1 VIANEPLVR
10 TMSGQIT
17 VRIRKR
23 ILSGDYAPGSQLLQ
37 DSIAAEYGVSK
48 IPVREALIQLRAE
61 GLVDIFAHRG
71 FQVRPLAIRELD
83 EVFRLRLAIEP
94 GAVAAGAEIASAM
107 DRAVAAE
114 ALTLLS
120 QALALNNL
128 KDSGDLNSSFH
139 LSLVVPRLQPASC
152 EILAR
157 LHTLSQRYVRIHL
170 RHPGRSERATA
181 EHTAQF
187 AAWKAKQGKQAAK
200 LIRAHI
206 ERTHEELATHFAP
219 SVKKSGRHTRAI
231 KRRANRA

>member
-1 VIANEPLVR
+1 MTANEPLVR
-10 TMSGQIT
+10 TVSGQIT

-94 GAVAAGAEIASAM
+94 GAVAAGAKIASNM
-107 DRAVAAE
+107 DRAAAAE
-114 ALTLLS
+114 ALTLLNR
-120 QALALNNL
+120 ALAINNL
-128 KDSGDLNSSFH
+128 KDSGDLNSGFH

-170 RHPGRSERATA
+170 RHPGRIERATN
-181 EHTAQF
+181 EHTAQL
-187 AAWKAKQGKQAAK
+187 AAWTANKGKQAAS

-206 ERTHEELATHFAP
+206 EQTHDELATHFAT
-219 SVKKSGRHTRAI
+219 SAKKSSPNTQAI
-231 KRRANRA
+231 KRGMNRA

>member
-1 VIANEPLVR
+1 MTTNEPLLR

-37 DSIAAEYGVSK
+37 DSIAAEFGVSK

-71 FQVRPLAIRELD
+71 FQVRSLAIRELD

-94 GAVAAGAEIASAM
+94 DAVAAGAKAAVAA

-114 ALTLLS
+114 ALTLLN
-120 QALALNNL
+120 QALASHRM
-128 KDSGDLNSSFH
+128 KDAGDLNSSFH
-139 LSLVVPRLQPASC
+139 LSLVVPRLQPATC
-152 EILAR
+152 EVLAR
-157 LHTLSQRYVRIHL
+157 LHTLSERYVRMHL
-170 RHPGRSERATA
+170 RARGRTERATS

-187 AAWKAKQGKQAAK
+187 SAWTQKRGKQAAK

-206 ERTHEELATHFAP
+206 EKTRDELATLFG
-219 SVKKSGRHTRAI
+219 SQ
-231 KRRANRA
+231 RRGS